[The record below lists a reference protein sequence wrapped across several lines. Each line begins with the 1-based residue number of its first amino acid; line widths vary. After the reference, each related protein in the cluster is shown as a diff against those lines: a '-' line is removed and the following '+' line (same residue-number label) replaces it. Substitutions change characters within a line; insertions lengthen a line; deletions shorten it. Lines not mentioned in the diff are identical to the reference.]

1 MSLIYD
7 VYLLVMPIIT
17 FVSLTVAI
25 YYSHRA
31 THFKEI
37 DELKEQ
43 LEDINNMKQDIA
55 TIKTDI
61 QWIKQILQDGH
72 K

>member
-1 MSLIYD
+1 MML
-7 VYLLVMPIIT
+7 IIT
-17 FVSLTVAI
+17 FGSVLVAV
-25 YYSHRA
+25 YYSHKA

-37 DELKEQ
+37 DELRKQ
-43 LEDINNMKQDIA
+43 LEEIDNMKQDIA

>member
-1 MSLIYD
+1 MDIIYD
-7 VYLLVMPIIT
+7 TYLLIMPIIT
-17 FVSLTVAI
+17 FFSVMVAI
-25 YYSHRA
+25 YYSHKA

-37 DELKEQ
+37 DELKEE
-43 LEDINNMKQDIA
+43 LEEINNMKQDIA

>member
-1 MSLIYD
+1 
-7 VYLLVMPIIT
+7 MPIIT
-17 FVSLTVAI
+17 FFSVMVAI
-25 YYSHRA
+25 YYSHKA

-43 LEDINNMKQDIA
+43 LEEIEKMKEDIA
-55 TIKTDI
+55 TIKNDI
-61 QWIKQILQDGH
+61 AWIKQILQDEY

>member
-17 FVSLTVAI
+17 FGSVMVAI

-61 QWIKQILQDGH
+61 QWIKQLLQDGH

>member
-1 MSLIYD
+1 MSLVYD
-7 VYLLVMPIIT
+7 TYLIIMPIIT
-17 FVSLTVAI
+17 FSSVLVAV
-25 YYSHRA
+25 YYSHKA

-37 DELKEQ
+37 EELRKQ
-43 LEDINNMKQDIA
+43 LEEIEDMKRDIA

-61 QWIKQILQDGH
+61 AWIKKLLEDNR

>member
-1 MSLIYD
+1 M
-7 VYLLVMPIIT
+7 
-17 FVSLTVAI
+17 VAI
-25 YYSHRA
+25 YYSHKA

-43 LEDINNMKQDIA
+43 LEEIEKMKEDIA

-61 QWIKQILQDGH
+61 AWIKKLLEDNW

>member
-1 MSLIYD
+1 
-7 VYLLVMPIIT
+7 MPIIT
-17 FVSLTVAI
+17 FSSVLVAV
-25 YYSHRA
+25 YYSHKA

-37 DELKEQ
+37 EELRKQ
-43 LEDINNMKQDIA
+43 LEEINNIKQDIA

-61 QWIKQILQDGH
+61 AWIKKLLEDNM

>member
-1 MSLIYD
+1 MSVIYD
-7 VYLLVMPIIT
+7 AYLLVMPIIT
-17 FVSLTVAI
+17 FGSVMVAI

-37 DELKEQ
+37 DELKEE